1 MEIAV
6 LSGRRAE
13 KFTKDVVSYLKKKSN
28 GLQVK
33 EISADV
39 ANFRNGELNIKLL
52 GSVRGSDV
60 IIFQQFTQ
68 PGPEMHEDL
77 FELMLLCDT
86 AARAAANSITLC
98 VPFIPYLRQDRKAEG
113 REPISAKVLF
123 NLMQKSCSGK
133 LSRIITFDMHNPAEQ
148 GFVDLPLDNIPAM
161 PVFADFFV
169 HQNWFDQKNTVIL
182 APDAGSAKKAEKLSG
197 CLGLEDGVAI
207 VHKERKKGEMAKAKS
222 IIGDVNGKQV
232 LIIDDMIDS
241 GGTMMA
247 AADLARDEGAESVHV
262 AGTHGIFAGD
272 SPKEFPKRKIKAIV
286 TDCIPKDES
295 YRRSHK
301 NWLAFISIAEY
312 TAEVIYENAVG
323 GSVSSVIERQLRRC
337 CPTCSR

>member
-1 MEIAV
+1 MEIV
-6 LSGRRAE
+6 ILSGRRAE
-13 KFTKDVVSYLKKKSN
+13 KFTKEVVNYLKKKSN

-33 EISADV
+33 EVPADV
-39 ANFRNGELNIKLL
+39 MNFRNGELNIKLS
-52 GSVRGSDV
+52 GSVRGDDV

-68 PGPEMHEDL
+68 PGAEMHEDL

-113 REPISAKVLF
+113 REPISAKALF
-123 NLMQKSCSGK
+123 NLMQKACSGK
-133 LSRIITFDMHNPAEQ
+133 LSRIVTFDMHNPAEQ

-169 HQNWFDQKNTVIL
+169 RQSWFDQKNTVVL
-182 APDAGSAKKAEKLSG
+182 APDAGGAKKAEKLSG
-197 CLGLEDGVAI
+197 CLGLSNGVAI
-207 VHKERKKGEMAKAKS
+207 VYKERKKGEMAKAKS
-222 IIGDVNGKQV
+222 IIGNVKDKQV

-241 GGTMMA
+241 GGTMME
-247 AADLARDEGAESVHV
+247 AADLAREEGAKEIHI
-262 AGTHGIFAGD
+262 AGTHGIFSGE
-272 SPKEFPKRKIKAIV
+272 SVREFPKRKIKVIA
-286 TDCIPKDES
+286 TDCIPKDED
-295 YRRSHK
+295 YTKTHQG
-301 NWLAFISIAEY
+301 WLSILSVAEY

-337 CPTCSR
+337 CPTCR

>member
-6 LSGRRAE
+6 LSGRKAE
-13 KFTKDVVSYLKKKSN
+13 KSTKEVLGYLKKQSN
-28 GLQVK
+28 GLEVK
-33 EISADV
+33 EVPADIV
-39 ANFRNGELNIKLL
+39 NFRNGELNIKLL
-52 GSVRGSDV
+52 GSVRSSDV

-68 PGPEMHEDL
+68 PGSEIHEEI

-98 VPFIPYLRQDRKAEG
+98 LPFIPYLRQDRKAEG

-123 NLMQKSCSGK
+123 NLIQKSCSGK
-133 LSRIITFDMHNPAEQ
+133 LSRIVTFDMHNPAEQ

-161 PVFADFFV
+161 PTFAEFFV
-169 HQNWFDQKNTVIL
+169 KQKWFDQKNTVVL

-222 IIGDVNGKQV
+222 IIGNVQGKQV

-241 GGTMMA
+241 GGTIMA
-247 AADLARDEGAESVHV
+247 AAELARENDASDIHV
-262 AGTHGIFAGD
+262 AGTHGIFSNDAEKKF
-272 SPKEFPKRKIKAIV
+272 SELKIKVIT
-286 TDCIPKDES
+286 TDCIPKDENYIKS
-295 YRRSHK
+295 NK
-301 NWLAFISIAEY
+301 DWLTTLSVAEY
-312 TAEVIYENAVG
+312 TAEVIRENAVG
-323 GSVSSVIERQLRRC
+323 GSVSSVIEKQLRRC
-337 CPTCSR
+337 CPTCR